1 MLTLFCWQMGSC
13 YSAQKKAPDAGQ
25 AAQVAQIWDWM
36 KQCQSGGAAG
46 QVVHL
51 AGAQSFTVPNNKKRR
66 NRNKG
71 GGGGGANGGGSSEPP
86 PKAPR
91 NGGGGGNQPKKSKGG
106 LPKHLLDKLAQT
118 CTAW

>member
-1 MLTLFCWQMGSC
+1 MLILFCWQMGSC
-13 YSAQKKAPDAGQ
+13 YSAQKKAPEAGQ
-25 AAQVAQIWDWM
+25 AAQVAEVYNWM

-46 QVVHL
+46 
-51 AGAQSFTVPNNKKRR
+51 AQSVTVPNNRKR

-86 PKAPR
+86 PKVPK
-91 NGGGGGNQPKKSKGG
+91 NGGGGGNQSKKNKGG

>member
-1 MLTLFCWQMGSC
+1 MLILFCWQMGSC
-13 YSAQKKAPDAGQ
+13 YSAQKKAPEAGQ
-25 AAQVAQIWDWM
+25 AAQVAEVWNWM

-46 QVVHL
+46 
-51 AGAQSFTVPNNKKRR
+51 AQSVTVPNNRKR

-71 GGGGGANGGGSSEPP
+71 GGGGGANGGGSTEPP
-86 PKAPR
+86 PKAPK
-91 NGGGGGNQPKKSKGG
+91 NGGGGGNQTKKNKGG

>member
-1 MLTLFCWQMGSC
+1 MLILFCWQMGSC
-13 YSAQKKAPDAGQ
+13 YSAQKKAPEAGQ
-25 AAQVAQIWDWM
+25 AAQVAEVYNWM

-46 QVVHL
+46 
-51 AGAQSFTVPNNKKRR
+51 AQSVTVPNNRKRNR

-86 PKAPR
+86 PKVPK
-91 NGGGGGNQPKKSKGG
+91 NGGGGGNQPKKNKGG

>member
-1 MLTLFCWQMGSC
+1 MLILFCWQMGSC
-13 YSAQKKAPDAGQ
+13 YSAQKKAPEAGQ
-25 AAQVAQIWDWM
+25 AAQVAEVYNWM
-36 KQCQSGGAAG
+36 KQCQSGGT
-46 QVVHL
+46 
-51 AGAQSFTVPNNKKRR
+51 AGAQSVTVPNNRKR

-86 PKAPR
+86 PKVPK
-91 NGGGGGNQPKKSKGG
+91 NGGGGGNQSKKNKGG